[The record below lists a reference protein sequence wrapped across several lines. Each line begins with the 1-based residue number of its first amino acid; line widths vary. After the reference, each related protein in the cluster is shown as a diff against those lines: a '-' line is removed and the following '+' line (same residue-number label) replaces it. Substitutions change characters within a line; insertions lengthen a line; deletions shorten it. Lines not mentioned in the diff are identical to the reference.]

1 MQNLQLKMETIKKN
15 TTKNNDG
22 KQKIVVQ
29 LN

>member
-1 MQNLQLKMETIKKN
+1 MQNLQLKMETIKN